1 MLWKS
6 IATSGE
12 ALTRNAVETQWP
24 ACCTSARRSS
34 EHQMKNPQTIESL
47 ERTIER
53 TNEWLVELSLLL
65 GSDDGGDCYAALRS
79 VLHALRD
86 RLPIIAGV
94 RLGAQLPTLL
104 RGVYY
109 EGWQPDR
116 GHVHT
121 RTLGEFLALV
131 ERDAPHGGTASAEDK
146 ARAVFMLLGSHVE
159 PAELDRVVGALPDPV
174 RQLFPSARKGMA
186 SASPR
191 SSIRHAPPSAKSA

>member
-1 MLWKS
+1 
-6 IATSGE
+6 
-12 ALTRNAVETQWP
+12 
-24 ACCTSARRSS
+24 
-34 EHQMKNPQTIESL
+34 MKNPHRIESL
-47 ERTIER
+47 DGTIER
-53 TNEWLVELSLLL
+53 ANEWLVELGLLL
-65 GSDDGGDCYAALRS
+65 GSDDGAECYAALRS

-131 ERDAPHGGTASAEDK
+131 ERAAPHLGTHCAEDR
-146 ARAVFMLLGSHVE
+146 ARAVFSLLRSHVGA
-159 PAELDRVVGALPDPV
+159 AELDRVVGVLPDPV
-174 RQLFPSARKGMA
+174 KELFPDARIGIA
-186 SASPR
+186 SVLR
-191 SSIRHAPPSAKSA
+191 SSVRHPAPSAKSA

>member
-1 MLWKS
+1 
-6 IATSGE
+6 
-12 ALTRNAVETQWP
+12 
-24 ACCTSARRSS
+24 
-34 EHQMKNPQTIESL
+34 MKNTHSIESL
-47 ERTIER
+47 DRTIER
-53 TNEWLVELSLLL
+53 TNEWLVELNLLL
-65 GSDDGGDCYAALRS
+65 GADDGADSYAALRS

-131 ERDAPHGGTASAEDK
+131 ERDAPHGGTSCSEDR
-146 ARAVFMLLGSHVE
+146 ARAVFLLLGSHIE
-159 PAELDRVVGALPDPV
+159 PAELERVLAALPEPV
-174 RQLFPSARKGMA
+174 RELFPHARKGVA
-186 SASPR
+186 SVSPR
-191 SSIRHAPPSAKSA
+191 SSIRHVPPSAKSA